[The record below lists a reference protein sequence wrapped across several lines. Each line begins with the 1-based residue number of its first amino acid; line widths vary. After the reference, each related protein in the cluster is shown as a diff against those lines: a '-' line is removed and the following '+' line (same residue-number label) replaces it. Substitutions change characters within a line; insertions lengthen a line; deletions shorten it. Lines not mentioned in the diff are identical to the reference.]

1 MMFSHV
7 TVFAI
12 YIVLKNLGRVREFT
26 FGDIIEV
33 NINNSHSSCE
43 MHFCYIKSIHLL
55 SFMLILDYLLFYEK

>member
-1 MMFSHV
+1 MFSHV

-43 MHFCYIKSIHLL
+43 MHFC
-55 SFMLILDYLLFYEK
+55 